1 MTKKYAFKVFAFVA
15 ISAIV
20 LGLNLGTATES
31 RAQSSPQE
39 AARFVEGLGSQ
50 AAVLMASSKIDGPE
64 SRRAALRTLIRESFN
79 LELTSQ
85 FVLGKFWNTATPE
98 QRTEFQDLFTEYLLN
113 NYARHIGTYKAE
125 TLVVVASTVV
135 GDQDVLVE
143 TRVESAEGS
152 TNPVWRVRASD
163 SGQYKIID
171 VSVDGV
177 SLALTQRREFASVVN
192 RRGLN
197 GLLNMLREKL
207 AAQAK
212 AAQWAP
218 RADASHF
225 SLLASVLA
233 SPNASKIG
241 ILLALR

>member
-1 MTKKYAFKVFAFVA
+1 MTNFKAFAFVA
-15 ISAIV
+15 ISALV
-20 LGLNLGTATES
+20 LGLNLGTATAS

-50 AAVLMASSKIDGPE
+50 AAILLASDKINGPE
-64 SRRAALRTLIRESFN
+64 NQRAALRTLIRESFN

-85 FVLGKFWNTATPE
+85 FVLGKFWNRATPE
-98 QRTEFQDLFTEYLLN
+98 QRVEFQDLFTEYLLN
-113 NYARHIGTYKAE
+113 NYARHISNFKAE
-125 TLVVVASTVV
+125 TLIVIRSNAV
-135 GDQDVLVE
+135 GDRDVLVE
-143 TRVESAEGS
+143 TKVESADGATS
-152 TNPVWRVRASD
+152 PVWRVRVSD

-177 SLALTQRREFASVVN
+177 SLALTQRREFTSVVN

-207 AAQAK
+207 AMQAK

-218 RADASHF
+218 RRDASHY

-241 ILLALR
+241 ILLAVK

>member
-1 MTKKYAFKVFAFVA
+1 MKHIRAFAFVA
-15 ISAIV
+15 ISAMA
-20 LGLNLGTATES
+20 LGLNIGFAAES
-31 RAQSSPQE
+31 RAQTSPQE
-39 AARFVEGLGSQ
+39 AVRFVESLGSQ
-50 AAVLMASSKIDGPE
+50 AALLLGSGKAD
-64 SRRAALRTLIRESFN
+64 RQRTALRTLIRDSFN

-85 FVLGKFWNTATPE
+85 FVLGKFWNGATPE

-113 NYARHIGTYKAE
+113 NYVRHIGNYKAE
-125 TLVVVASTVV
+125 TLTIVGSNVV
-135 GDQDVLVE
+135 GDRDVLVA
-143 TRVESAEGS
+143 TSIESTEGA

-163 SGQYKIID
+163 AGQYKIID

-192 RRGLN
+192 RRGLD

-218 RADASHF
+218 RKDASHY
-225 SLLASVLA
+225 SLLASILS
-233 SPNASKIG
+233 SPGANKIG
-241 ILLALR
+241 ILLAVK